1 MSFTLGSKC
10 RFEIR
15 LSQSLLVKKSRDQHL
30 IRKTQ
35 ESNRLVY
42 NYLTLVLYCF
52 GLI

>member
-35 ESNRLVY
+35 EGNRLVY
-42 NYLTLVLYCF
+42 SYLTLVLYCF